1 MPALVVGPMLRH
13 VDSDSASIWVETA
26 DPGTVAVE
34 AGGRTYR
41 SPTFT
46 VHGHHYAIVD
56 LLDLS
61 QDIPSYSVSLDGE
74 VVWPLAGRPPSRIR
88 LLPEGGARRLAFGS
102 CRTSV
107 PHDTAHVLTYG
118 EDVLRTYG
126 RHLADAPD
134 AEWPDLLLLLGDQV
148 YADNPAPE
156 MLAYIRA
163 RRSTPPQDE
172 IADFEEY
179 AELYRLAWTEPDIRW
194 LLSTVPT
201 AMIFDDH
208 DVRDDWNT
216 SQPWRERMAATSW
229 WRRRVVS
236 GLGAYWVYQHLGNLS
251 PAERA
256 ADPLLRTLLD
266 RGGRDAGDDGHGAGR
281 EGGAGRDG
289 GDVLDAFAEKADAE
303 PSSNR
308 WSYARDLGGTRLIMV
323 DTRCARQLTPGD
335 RRMLDP
341 AEQAWLE
348 EQIAAPAERLIIGS
362 SIPFLLPEGV
372 HGVQNWNEAL
382 CDGKWGGLVRRW
394 SEAFR
399 QAIDLEHW
407 AAFRRSFDDLA
418 RQLVGLGKPVMI
430 LSGDVH
436 YSYLAEARTGALY
449 QVVCSPIRN
458 PLSRVLRWANVFTQ
472 FTIATLVGSV
482 LARLA
487 GVPRPPFRWRV
498 TKGPWFQNALAT
510 LTLPDQVTW
519 YDSTG
524 ERLRRIDSARLR

>member
-1 MPALVVGPMLRH
+1 M
-13 VDSDSASIWVETA
+13 ETA
-26 DPGTVAVE
+26 EPGTVTVE
-34 AGGRTYR
+34 ADGRAYR

-56 LLDLS
+56 LVELS
-61 QDIPSYSVSLDGE
+61 QDIASYSVKLGGE
-74 VVWPLAGRPPSRIR
+74 QVWPLAGRPPSRIR
-88 LLPEGGARRLAFGS
+88 LLPAEGARRLAFGS

-107 PHDTAHVLTYG
+107 PHDAAHARTHG
-118 EDVLRTYG
+118 EDVLRSYG
-126 RHLADAPD
+126 EHLARAGDE
-134 AEWPDLLLLLGDQV
+134 EWPDLLLLLGDQV
-148 YADNPAPE
+148 YADNPSPE

-163 RRSTPPQDE
+163 RRSTPPQGE

-179 AELYRLAWTEPDIRW
+179 AELYRQAWTEPEIRW

-216 SQPWRERMAATSW
+216 SQPWREEMARTSW
-229 WRRRVVS
+229 WGHRVVA

-266 RGGRDAGDDGHGAGR
+266 YAGSDGAGL
-281 EGGAGRDG
+281 DG
-289 GDVLDAFAEKADAE
+289 GDALDAFAEKADAE
-303 PSSNR
+303 PGSNR
-308 WSYARDLGGTRLIMV
+308 WSYARDLGHARLIMV
-323 DTRCARQLTPGD
+323 DTRCARQLTPGN

-341 AEQAWLE
+341 AEWAWLE
-348 EQIAAPAERLIIGS
+348 EQVAVPAERLIIGS
-362 SIPFLLPEGV
+362 SIPFMLPEGV

-382 CDGKWGGLVRRW
+382 CDGKWGATVRRW
-394 SEAFR
+394 SERFR

-418 RQLVGLGKPVMI
+418 RLLVRLGKPVVI

-436 YSYLAEARTGALY
+436 YSYLAKANPGRVY

-458 PLSRVLRWANVFTQ
+458 PLSPLLRWANVFTQ
-472 FTIATLVGSV
+472 FSIATLVGGL

-487 GVPRPPFRWRV
+487 GIPRPPFRWRV

-519 YDSTG
+519 YESRDGTVKP
-524 ERLRRIDSARLR
+524 IDSVHLE

>member
-1 MPALVVGPMLRH
+1 M
-13 VDSDSASIWVETA
+13 ETA
-26 DPGTVAVE
+26 EPGTVTIE
-34 AGGRTYR
+34 ADGRTYR

-46 VHGHHYAIVD
+46 VHGHHFAIVD
-56 LLDLS
+56 LVELS
-61 QDIPSYSVSLDGE
+61 QDIASYSVRLDGE
-74 VVWPLAGRPPSRIR
+74 QVWPLAGRPPSRIR
-88 LLPEGGARRLAFGS
+88 LLPADGARRLAFGS

-107 PHDTAHVLTYG
+107 PFDDAYVRTHGD
-118 EDVLRTYG
+118 DVLRAYG
-126 RHLADAPD
+126 EHLAEAGDE
-134 AEWPDLLLLLGDQV
+134 EWPDLLLLLGDQV

-163 RRSTPPQDE
+163 RRSTPPLDE
-172 IADFEEY
+172 IGDFEEY
-179 AELYRLAWTEPDIRW
+179 AELYRQAWTEPEIRW

-216 SQPWRERMAATSW
+216 SQPWREEMDATPW
-229 WRRRVVS
+229 WRHRVVS

-256 ADPLLRTLLD
+256 DDPLLRTLMN
-266 RGGRDAGDDGHGAGR
+266 GD
-281 EGGAGRDG
+281 GGAA
-289 GDVLDAFAEKADAE
+289 LDAFAEKADAE

-308 WSYARDLGGTRLIMV
+308 WSYARDLGHARLIMV

-341 AEQAWLE
+341 VEWAWLE
-348 EQIAAPAERLIIGS
+348 EQLAAPAERLIIGS

-382 CDGKWGGLVRRW
+382 ADGKWGARVRRW
-394 SEAFR
+394 SEKFR

-407 AAFRRSFDDLA
+407 AAFRRSFDELA
-418 RQLVGLGKPVMI
+418 RLLIGLGKPVLI

-436 YSYLAEARTGALY
+436 YSYLAKVRSGPIH
-449 QVVCSPIRN
+449 QIVCSPMRN
-458 PLSRVLRWANVFTQ
+458 PLSRLLRWANVFTQ
-472 FTIATLVGSV
+472 FRIATLVGGL

-487 GVPRPPFRWRV
+487 GIPRPPLRWRV
-498 TKGPWFQNALAT
+498 TKGPWFQNAVAT
-510 LTLPDQVTW
+510 ITFPDEVTW
-519 YDSTG
+519 HESIG
-524 ERLRRIDSARLR
+524 GAIRPIDSARLR

>member
-1 MPALVVGPMLRH
+1 MPALVVGPLLRY
-13 VDSDSASIWVETA
+13 VDSDSASIWVETV
-26 DPGTVAVE
+26 DPCTVTIE
-34 AGGRTYR
+34 AGGRAYR

-56 LLDLS
+56 LVALS
-61 QDIPSYSVSLDGE
+61 QDIASYSVKLDGE
-74 VVWPLAGRPPSRIR
+74 QVWPMAGRPPSRIR
-88 LLPEGGARRLAFGS
+88 LVPPDGVRKLTFGS

-107 PHDTAHVLTYG
+107 PHDAAHRLTHG
-118 EDVLRTYG
+118 DDVLRAYG
-126 RHLADAPD
+126 DHLVTAEEE
-134 AEWPDLLLLLGDQV
+134 EWPDLLLFLGDQV
-148 YADNPAPE
+148 YADNPSPE
-156 MLAYIRA
+156 MLAYIKE
-163 RRSTPPQDE
+163 RRDTEPQKE

-179 AELYRLAWTEPDIRW
+179 AELYRLAWTDPEIRW

-208 DVRDDWNT
+208 DLRDDWNT
-216 SQPWRERMAATSW
+216 SQPWREKMATTSW
-229 WRRRVVS
+229 WPRRVVA
-236 GLGAYWVYQHLGNLS
+236 GLGAYWIYQHLGNLS

-256 ADPLLRTLLD
+256 EDPLVRTLLD
-266 RGGRDAGDDGHGAGR
+266 GGG
-281 EGGAGRDG
+281 DG

-308 WSYARDLGGTRLIMV
+308 WSYARDLGHAKLIMI

-341 AEQAWLE
+341 GEWAWLE
-348 EQIAAPAERLIIGS
+348 EQVTGPAERLIIGS

-382 CDGKWGGLVRRW
+382 ADGKWGPLVRRW

-399 QAIDLEHW
+399 QAVDLEHW

-418 RQLVGLGKPVMI
+418 RLLVRIKKPVMI

-436 YSYLAEARTGALY
+436 YSYLAKADAGPIY
-449 QVVCSPIRN
+449 QIVCSPIRN
-458 PLSRVLRWANVFTQ
+458 PLSRLLRWANVFTQ
-472 FTIATLVGSV
+472 FGLATLVGGL

-487 GVPRPPFRWRV
+487 GIRRPPFRWRV
-498 TKGPWFQNALAT
+498 VKGPWFQNALAT
-510 LTLPDQVTW
+510 LTLPDVVTW
-519 YDSTG
+519 YESAGD
-524 ERLRRIDSARLR
+524 EVKPIDSVPLR

>member
-1 MPALVVGPMLRH
+1 MPALVVGPMLRY
-13 VDSDSASIWVETA
+13 VDSASASIFVEA
-26 DPGTVAVE
+26 EAPCTVTVE
-34 AGGRTYR
+34 AGGRPYK

-56 LLDLS
+56 ITDIS
-61 QDIPSYSVSLDGE
+61 QDVITYSVRLDGDQ
-74 VVWPLAGRPPSRIR
+74 VWPPEGRPESRIR
-88 LLPEGGARRLAFGS
+88 RLPESGPRSLAFGS

-107 PHDTAHVLTYG
+107 PHDTAHVLTHG
-118 EDVLRTYG
+118 HDVLRAYG
-126 RHLADAPD
+126 CHLARADEE
-134 AEWPDLLLLLGDQV
+134 EWPDLLLLLGDQV
-148 YADNPAPE
+148 YADSPSPE
-156 MLAYIRA
+156 MLEFIRA
-163 RRSTPPQDE
+163 RRDTEPRDE

-179 AELYRLAWTEPDIRW
+179 AELYRQAWTDPEIRW

-208 DVRDDWNT
+208 DLRDDWNT
-216 SQPWRERMAATSW
+216 SKTWREEMAATSW
-229 WRRRVVS
+229 WKRRVVA

-256 ADPLLRTLLD
+256 ADPLY
-266 RGGRDAGDDGHGAGR
+266 RDLSGADGDGA
-281 EGGAGRDG
+281 AA
-289 GDVLDAFAEKADAE
+289 LDAFAALADAE

-308 WSYARDLGGTRLIMV
+308 WSYARDLGPSRLIMI

-348 EQIAAPAERLIIGS
+348 EQVSAPAERLIIGS

-382 CDGKWGGLVRRW
+382 CDGAWGRTVARL
-394 SEAFR
+394 SERFR
-399 QAIDLEHW
+399 QAVDLEHW

-418 RQLVGLGKPVMI
+418 RLFAGLGKPVLI

-436 YSYLAEARTGALY
+436 YSYVAKARKAPVY

-458 PLSRVLRWANVFTQ
+458 PLSRLLRWANVFTQ
-472 FTIATLVGSV
+472 FGIATLVGGL
-482 LARLA
+482 LARSA
-487 GVPRPPFRWRV
+487 RIPRPPFRWRV
-498 TKGPWFQNALAT
+498 VAGPWFQNALAT
-510 LTLPDQVTW
+510 LKLPEARATW
-519 YDSTG
+519 LQSTG
-524 ERLRRIDSARLR
+524 EEVKELGTVQLE